1 MAKDSDKT
9 TSTLGAE
16 KAGGKLSGLLADEK
30 EFDRR
35 ALWRIGWWAT
45 AAVGTLIVAMLV
57 NQGAQS
63 WRQDRISAAE
73 LARQAQSLARDSQ
86 NEARQLTAA
95 VETLNSDRDR
105 LYARV
110 TVLEQSLDSVTGT
123 LAKRAPPASAGAQ
136 SSGRP
141 SAAASPSSSQTATAD
156 ELQGTAAS
164 SPSPMPGSQAAVSG
178 QGAAGLSA
186 ADSSV
191 VAPTVTPIAT
201 TSAAGNDKTRS
212 DTTRSGGTP
221 GAASQP
227 QPSSAAMSAM
237 AAAPVAPNLPTAM
250 TSASLVAPKSIMG
263 PPDPAATR
271 LTEPDKLAKLDS
283 KTDAKPQDTSPAEA
297 NATPTDTAPDAVHKT
312 EFAVDL
318 GSANSISGLRALWRG
333 LVKTNSDLAR
343 LRPIIMLKEG
353 NTGLGMQLRLGA
365 GPLSDAAAAAKICA
379 SLSESQRPCETTVY
393 DGQRLATRGDENE
406 AKQPAASE
414 QKPAPNTAGAPPT
427 YQRRRAFQQRHG
439 AAREPRAAQPAA
451 APPPPPPPQ
460 QPESKSEPATLSSVF
475 RRQ

>member
-9 TSTLGAE
+9 TGTLGAE
-16 KAGGKLSGLLADEK
+16 KAGGKLSSLLADEK

-63 WRQDRISAAE
+63 WRQDRISATD
-73 LARQAQSLARDSQ
+73 LARQAQLLQSLARDSQ
-86 NEARQLTAA
+86 NEARQLASA
-95 VETLNSDRDR
+95 IETLNSDRDR

-110 TVLEQSLDSVTGT
+110 TVLEQSLDSVTGA
-123 LAKRAPPASAGAQ
+123 LAKGAPPASTGAQ
-136 SSGRP
+136 TSGKP
-141 SAAASPSSSQTATAD
+141 SAAASPIPAPPSSQTAIAD
-156 ELQGTAAS
+156 EQRGTATAS
-164 SPSPMPGSQAAVSG
+164 PTPLSGSQAAASS
-178 QGAAGLSA
+178 GLSA

-201 TSAAGNDKTRS
+201 TSAAGSDKTRP
-212 DTTRSGGTP
+212 DTAKPGGTP
-221 GAASQP
+221 GAAL

-237 AAAPVAPNLPTAM
+237 AAAPVAPNSPTAV

-263 PPDPAATR
+263 PPDPAAAR
-271 LTEPDKLAKLDS
+271 LTEPDKLAKLEA
-283 KTDAKPQDTSPAEA
+283 KADAKADA
-297 NATPTDTAPDAVHKT
+297 NATPTDAASDAVHKT

-333 LVKTNSDLAR
+333 LVKTNGDLAR
-343 LRPIIMLKEG
+343 LRPIIMVKEG
-353 NTGLGMQLRLGA
+353 STGLGMQLRLGA
-365 GPLSDAAAAAKICA
+365 GPLNDAAAAAKICA

-393 DGQRLATRGDENE
+393 DGQRLATRGGDENE

-414 QKPAPNTAGAPPT
+414 QKPAPNTAGTPPT
-427 YQRRRAFQQRHG
+427 YQRRRGAYQQRHG
-439 AAREPRAAQPAA
+439 AAREPQAAQPAA
-451 APPPPPPPQ
+451 VPPPPQQQ
-460 QPESKSEPATLSSVF
+460 QPESKSEPATLSSLF
-475 RRQ
+475 RRP